1 MILLEC
7 FDISRYAV
15 CVRHGLIPNL
25 LDGGKRPRYNSRDS
39 VWWFLQ
45 AIQDYC
51 TMAPEGTELLNTS
64 FTRLFSNDTTTIAVC
79 TLGDIVQEIM
89 TRHAQGIE
97 FREWY
102 AGTQIDDRMQD
113 LGFNISIHRNETTGF
128 LYGGNI
134 YNCGTWMDKMG
145 ESDRAGK
152 GVFASEPHANTRTR
166 K

>member
-1 MILLEC
+1 MTKYR
-7 FDISRYAV
+7 FAA

-25 LDGGKRPRYNSRDS
+25 LDGGKRPRYNARDS

-64 FTRLFSNDTTTIAVC
+64 LTRLFSNDSRTTATC
-79 TLGDIVQEIM
+79 KLGDLIQEIM

-97 FREWY
+97 FREWD

-113 LGFNISIHRNETTGF
+113 QGFNVSIHRNEATGF
-128 LYGGNI
+128 MHGGNTH
-134 YNCGTWMDKMG
+134 NCGTWMDKMG
-145 ESDRAGK
+145 ESERAGMSTLVLK
-152 GVFASEPHANTRTR
+152 LCTY
-166 K
+166 